1 MNRESIRK
9 IANLE
14 ELIKQRDAEIKRI
27 KQELPETKKALVVN
41 ISVKERM
48 RMNYSRK
55 KQIFQK
61 SKYFN
66 QRMN

>member
-55 KQIFQK
+55 K
-61 SKYFN
+61 
-66 QRMN
+66 